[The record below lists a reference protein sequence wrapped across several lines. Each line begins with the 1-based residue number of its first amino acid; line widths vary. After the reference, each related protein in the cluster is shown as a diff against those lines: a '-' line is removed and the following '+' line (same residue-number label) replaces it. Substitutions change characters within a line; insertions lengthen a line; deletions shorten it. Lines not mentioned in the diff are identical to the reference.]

1 MDFFSD
7 QQRVSAPRWTEVVD
21 DGAMPE
27 TPLSK
32 EAELILLRQRV
43 KELEATVADYE
54 ALLADLPDLFER
66 KFQQRL
72 EPLLERYRLLARAQ
86 HLLDAPDVDL
96 TAKPLESQERSPFMR
111 WRSNARR
118 IRRHPNID
126 TAA

>member
-1 MDFFSD
+1 MSSNASNADDPVVSALK
-7 QQRVSAPRWTEVVD
+7 QRVADLEQT
-21 DGAMPE
+21 
-27 TPLSK
+27 
-32 EAELILLRQRV
+32 V
-43 KELEATVADYE
+43 KEYETLLEE
-54 ALLADLPDLFER
+54 LPDLFER

-96 TAKPLESQERSPFMR
+96 TTQPLESQERSPFMR

-118 IRRHPNID
+118 IRQHPNID

>member
-1 MDFFSD
+1 MSSNASNADDPVVSALK
-7 QQRVSAPRWTEVVD
+7 QRVADLEQT
-21 DGAMPE
+21 
-27 TPLSK
+27 
-32 EAELILLRQRV
+32 V
-43 KELEATVADYE
+43 KEYETLLEE
-54 ALLADLPDLFER
+54 LPDLFER

-86 HLLDAPDVDL
+86 HLLDASDVDL

>member
-1 MDFFSD
+1 MRPDASNAED
-7 QQRVSAPRWTEVVD
+7 PVVSALKQRVAD
-21 DGAMPE
+21 
-27 TPLSK
+27 
-32 EAELILLRQRV
+32 
-43 KELEATVADYE
+43 LEQTIKDYE
-54 ALLADLPDLFER
+54 TLLEELPDLFER

-72 EPLLERYRLLARAQ
+72 EPLLERYRLLAKAQ

-96 TAKPLESQERSPFMR
+96 MAKPTVSEERSPFLR

>member
-1 MDFFSD
+1 MSSNASNADDPVVSALK
-7 QQRVSAPRWTEVVD
+7 QRVADLEQT
-21 DGAMPE
+21 
-27 TPLSK
+27 
-32 EAELILLRQRV
+32 V
-43 KELEATVADYE
+43 KEYETLLEE
-54 ALLADLPDLFER
+54 LPDLFER

-96 TAKPLESQERSPFMR
+96 TTQPLESQERSPFMR